1 MKDESCRKVMSM
13 LHSQRVSNGKYVF
26 KHGDEASQFYIVLD
40 GIVSAW
46 EPVKLRNMLKPIL
59 KLRQKAKKAIED
71 SEEKLDGFS
80 F

>member
-1 MKDESCRKVMSM
+1 M